1 VGVLKLSG
9 GLRKRGSTVGFSVL
23 DGGALSQAL
32 NRAWSEELMEQVEIE
47 KQATEGTW
55 RPKADI
61 KLTPNEVTLFVDLP
75 GVDEDTISFASDDS
89 TVTIFG
95 VREFNHDHEDS
106 EDYIQLERTY
116 GPYELKVSM
125 PVGADA
131 WHMTAKYNRGVL
143 KIRIPRLKVAD

>member
-1 VGVLKLSG
+1 
-9 GLRKRGSTVGFSVL
+9 
-23 DGGALSQAL
+23 
-32 NRAWSEELMEQVEIE
+32 MERVEIE
-47 KQATEGTW
+47 KQGSEGAW

-61 KLTPNEVTLFVDLP
+61 KVTPTEVTLFVDLP

-89 TVTIFG
+89 SVTIFG

-106 EDYIQLERTY
+106 EDYVQLERTY
-116 GPYELKVSM
+116 GPYELQVPM